1 MKRYAFTAL
10 ITIILLCSFLMPQS
24 TPQSEGAT
32 EHRSKPETTEATGRE
47 QAPDELARRT
57 TGFNY
62 SVQSQLVEVFL
73 TVTKDDQL
81 IPHLQAS
88 DFAVAEDGAPVTIDR
103 FDNPDVPLQ
112 IVLLFDVS
120 ESLRDSMKNVQDAA
134 IAFLDS
140 LDSQDRVTL
149 VLFNSEIRMFSQ
161 ETDDRKPIVKAIKK
175 SQAQGMTRLYDAMLT
190 GMKYLEGKE
199 GRKAIVCFTDGQD
212 TSGISSRIAVINAAA
227 HFGFPIYTI
236 GAGAGLEMATLKIIL
251 RQFAEVNSG
260 KAFFI
265 HNLSRLRKAFEEV
278 AAELRSAYVINYYTN
293 MPQDGRWHD
302 IEITMSSPEYKAHS
316 RKGFFATRI
325 EQRRTRPSADP

>member
-1 MKRYAFTAL
+1 MKPNGLTAFL
-10 ITIILLCSFLMPQS
+10 TIMLCCMPMMA
-24 TPQSEGAT
+24 QSET
-32 EHRSKPETTEATGRE
+32 SEHPPEPAEPTTAAPE
-47 QAPDELARRT
+47 QAPEELARYA
-57 TGFNY
+57 GFNY

-73 TVTKDDQL
+73 TVSKDNQL

-88 DFAVAEDGAPVTIDR
+88 DFTVVEDGVPITIDR
-103 FDNPDVPLQ
+103 LDNPDVPLQ

-120 ESLRDSMKNVQDAA
+120 ESLRDSLKSIQDAA

-140 LDSQDRVTL
+140 LDPADRVTL
-149 VLFNSEIRMFSQ
+149 VLFNSEIRTYSQ

-175 SQAQGMTRLYDAMLT
+175 AQAQGMTKLYDAMLT
-190 GMKYLEGKE
+190 GMKYLEGKQ

-212 TSGISSRIAVINAAA
+212 TSGTSSRIAVINAAA

-236 GAGAGLEMATLKIIL
+236 GAGAGLELATLKIIL
-251 RQFAEVNSG
+251 RQFAEINSG

-265 HNLSRLRKAFEEV
+265 QNLNRLRKAFEEV
-278 AAELRSAYVINYYTN
+278 AAELRSAYVINYYTK

-302 IEITMSSPEYKAHS
+302 IEITMTSPEYKAHA

-325 EQRRTRPSADP
+325 EHARTHPRTRE